1 MTKSTRIS
9 LIALAALVV
18 LLAATSVFIDRR
30 LAGIPGFYVWKALS
44 RTPRSDGRVAIDDVV
59 IYYETYGE
67 RGAGAR
73 PVLVLHGGTGF
84 IESTHYQIRALAG
97 SRFVVAPDS
106 RGHGRSTDGE
116 GPLHY
121 QRMAD
126 DMVALL
132 DALDVRQVDIV
143 GWSDGGI
150 IGLILAM
157 QHPARVGRLVTSGA
171 NYHFDGLSAPIPDDL
186 SPDAG
191 ELAGARR
198 FYQLV
203 APAPEHWPVVFGKL
217 VHLWRTEP
225 TYREADLAR
234 IAAPVLVVAG
244 EFDSVARSHTEAM
257 AAAIPNGHM
266 AIIPGATHFVP
277 LEDPTSFD
285 AAMLGFL
292 NQ

>member
-1 MTKSTRIS
+1 MAKSTKLS
-9 LIALAALVV
+9 LITVAVLVV
-18 LLAATSVFIDRR
+18 LLAAFLFIDRR
-30 LAGIPGFYVWKALS
+30 LAGIPGFYVWKAVS
-44 RTPRSDGRVAIDDVV
+44 QTPRSHGRAAIDDVV

-67 RGAGAR
+67 RRAGTQ

-84 IESTHYQIRALAG
+84 IESMHYQIRALAET
-97 SRFVVAPDS
+97 RFVVAPDS

-121 QRMAD
+121 QRLAD

-132 DALDVRQVDIV
+132 DALDVRRVDIV

-198 FYQLV
+198 FYELV
-203 APAPEHWPVVFGKL
+203 APAPEHWPVIFGKL
-217 VHLWRTEP
+217 THLWRTEP
-225 TYREADLAR
+225 TFRDADLGR

-244 EFDSVARSHTEAM
+244 EFDSVERSHTEAM
-257 AAAIPNGHM
+257 AAAIPDGHM
-266 AIIPGATHFVP
+266 AIIPGATHFAP
-277 LEDPTSFD
+277 LEDPTAFE
-285 AAMLGFL
+285 AAMLAFL

>member
-1 MTKSTRIS
+1 MAKSTKLS
-9 LIALAALVV
+9 LITVAGLVV
-18 LLAATSVFIDRR
+18 LLAAFLFIDRR
-30 LAGIPGFYVWKALS
+30 LAGIPGFYVWKAVS
-44 RTPRSDGRVAIDDVV
+44 QTPRSHGRAAIDDVV

-67 RGAGAR
+67 RRAGTQ

-84 IESTHYQIRALAG
+84 IESMHYQIQALAET
-97 SRFVVAPDS
+97 RFVVAPDS

-121 QRMAD
+121 QRLAD

-132 DALDVRQVDIV
+132 DALDVRRVDIV

-198 FYQLV
+198 FYELV
-203 APAPEHWPVVFGKL
+203 APAPEHWPVIFGKL
-217 VHLWRTEP
+217 THLWRTEP
-225 TYREADLAR
+225 TFRDADLGR

-244 EFDSVARSHTEAM
+244 EFDSVERSHTEAM
-257 AAAIPNGHM
+257 AAAIPDGHM
-266 AIIPGATHFVP
+266 AIIPGATHFAP
-277 LEDPTSFD
+277 LEDPTAFE
-285 AAMLGFL
+285 AAMLAFL